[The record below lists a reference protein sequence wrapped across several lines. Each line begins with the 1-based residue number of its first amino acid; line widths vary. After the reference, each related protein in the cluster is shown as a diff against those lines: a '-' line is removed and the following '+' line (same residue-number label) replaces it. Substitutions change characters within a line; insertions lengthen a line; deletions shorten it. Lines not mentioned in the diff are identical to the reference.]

1 MARRSPSEEKP
12 AQRVGEFSKQKAA
25 EPLPVYVL
33 HGTDPYLLDLG
44 RQAVRRQVIGD
55 ADPGMAM
62 MEALGSEA
70 VIADILDA
78 LRTPPFLAPR
88 RLVLIRE
95 ADEFLDEHTR
105 ELLLKYLE
113 APATSGSLCL
123 EVATWNSS
131 FTLSRRVAEVG
142 VVVACETSEPGR
154 IPVWLQGQAKER
166 GGKKLTHAAAQM
178 LVEYLGTDF
187 ASLLHALDMLALY
200 TGPEPVIDTPA
211 VDALVA
217 RGHHE
222 RVWDL
227 CDAVAARNLSRAL
240 ELLEAFWT
248 EGMVAPQFIGI
259 LRPTFRQLLRVRALA
274 RRVSLDDAMARDG
287 VPYPARDRVR
297 RAVGAFTEAN
307 LADAYQAL
315 VDADL
320 EVKTTPND
328 RLAMETLIH
337 RLAGPE
343 AARLGRTGLE
353 VSS

>member
-1 MARRSPSEEKP
+1 MARRGPSEEKP
-12 AQRVGEFSKQKAA
+12 AQRVSEFSRQKAA
-25 EPLPVYVL
+25 ERLPVYVL
-33 HGTDPYLLDLG
+33 RGTDPYLLDLG

-70 VIADILDA
+70 AIADILDA

-113 APATSGSLCL
+113 QPAASGALCL

-131 FTLSRRVAEVG
+131 FTLSKRVGEVG
-142 VVVACETSEPGR
+142 VVVACEASEPGR

-166 GGKKLTHAAAQM
+166 GGKKLTPAAAQM

-200 TGPEPVIDTPA
+200 SGPEPVIDTPA

-259 LRPTFRQLLRVRALA
+259 LRPTFRQLLRVRALEP
-274 RRVSLDDAMARDG
+274 RVGLDDAMARAG

-297 RAVGAFTEAN
+297 RAVGAFTETN

-320 EVKTTPND
+320 EAKTTPND

-337 RLAGPE
+337 RLASPV
-343 AARLGRTGLE
+343 AARAGR
-353 VSS
+353 